1 MEGDAHPGVASGLEG
16 DGVEP
21 FRLASGAEGRLTN
34 GLGPAAVVLVNG
46 GQSAEAPGTWSATLE
61 WLVRHVAPRLPA
73 LGFLEVRYRVK
84 SWRRLDVCAEDAT
97 AALEHLRERGV
108 ARIALVGFSMGGA
121 VSVLAAS
128 HESVRA
134 VVGLAPWLP
143 DRLSLE
149 PLAGKRLAIVHGSLD
164 RGVAWIPGVTAS
176 SSRAAFERA
185 RRAGVSDAEYTL
197 IPGGVHGTA
206 LRAPWGLSTLP
217 RAGRW
222 AELLTRELER
232 FTPPAARPAS

>member
-1 MEGDAHPGVASGLEG
+1 MEGHAHPGGAPGFEG
-16 DGVEP
+16 VGVERGAP
-21 FRLASGAEGRLTN
+21 FPLASGAEGRLTN
-34 GLGPAAVVLVNG
+34 GLACHAVVLVNG

-61 WLVRHVAPRLPA
+61 WLVGRVAPRLPG

-84 SWRRLDVCAEDAT
+84 SWQRLDLCAEDAA
-97 AALEHLRERGV
+97 AALEHLRGRGV
-108 ARIALVGFSMGGA
+108 EHCALVGFSMGGA

-128 HESVRA
+128 HESVRV

-143 DRLSLE
+143 ERLALH
-149 PLAGKRLAIVHGSLD
+149 PLVGRRLAIVHGALD

-176 SSRAAFERA
+176 SSRAALDRA
-185 RRAGVSDAEYTL
+185 RRAGVRDTGYTL
-197 IPGGVHGTA
+197 VPGGVHGAA
-206 LRAPWGLSTLP
+206 LRAPWGLVPLP

-232 FTPPAARPAS
+232 FAASG